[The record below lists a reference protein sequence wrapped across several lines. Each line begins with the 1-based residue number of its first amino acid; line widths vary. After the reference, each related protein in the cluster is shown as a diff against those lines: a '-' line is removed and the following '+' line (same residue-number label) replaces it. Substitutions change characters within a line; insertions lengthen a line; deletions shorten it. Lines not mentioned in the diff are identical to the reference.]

1 MIVYRSR
8 KEKDG
13 IVVEMV
19 VYTNSR
25 VDVGFLLTN
34 KVGRSAYVTVAY
46 RDNFGNQQEWKL
58 ACNAGDLYKS
68 TGVLLSFVKPHPGL
82 YCYFDIKSVE
92 FVQPEKPRP
101 QAENPSPKLY
111 EIDSPVYITSRY
123 GDLILTGYKLLWKT
137 GEQKI
142 VPVYTYGQG
151 LLRMFSGSRDYGY
164 YCPIPTVYAVVPPF
178 SGIYQSARIDFE
190 MRIIDWRGSEWG
202 ISRYGSVFV
211 RPDGGTISIGPGVD
225 HWNDFPDYFIKD
237 NPVEMYGGQ
246 NYNVPSLR
254 DNQSYEITL
263 SNDGKIIYI
272 ETQAFLGSVDVYHND
287 TKIATL
293 PESRAGLKAVIKRD
307 VKVGD
312 RLKFVT
318 NNIPSYAFFAT
329 RVVHVTNYRFNL
341 PRAKLKVMCWYS
353 KISTADIAYI
363 QTTCVPEEIIDE
375 YVTWLKGQGYNAVKV
390 TPTGKF
396 R

>member
-1 MIVYRSR
+1 MIVYRAH

-13 IVVEMV
+13 IAVEMV
-19 VYTNSR
+19 VVTNSK

-34 KVGRSAYVTVAY
+34 KVGRSAYVTVTY
-46 RDNFGNQQEWKL
+46 YDNFGNQREWKL
-58 ACNAGDLYKS
+58 ACNAGDINKS

-92 FVQPEKPRP
+92 FVQPEKPGP

-111 EIDSPVYITSRY
+111 EIDSPRY
-123 GDLILTGYKLLWKT
+123 LLWKT

-164 YCPIPTVYAVVPPF
+164 SCPIPTVYAIVPPF

-190 MRIIDWRGSEWG
+190 MRIIDWKGSEWG
-202 ISRYGSVFV
+202 TSRYGSVFV
-211 RPDGGTISIGPGVD
+211 HPSGGTISINAGVD

-237 NPVEMYGGQ
+237 NPVELYGGQ
-246 NYNVPSLR
+246 NYSIPRLIN
-254 DNQSYEITL
+254 NQSYEITL
-263 SNDGKIIYI
+263 SNNGKVIYI
-272 ETQAFLGSVDVYHND
+272 EAYAFLGSVDVYHND

-293 PESRAGLKAVIKRD
+293 PESRAGLTAVIKRD
-307 VKVGD
+307 VKAGD
-312 RLKFVT
+312 RLRFVA
-318 NNIPSYAFFAT
+318 NNMPSYASFVP
-329 RVVHVTNYRFNL
+329 RIVHVTNYRFNP
-341 PRAKLKVMCWYS
+341 PRAKLKIMCWYS
-353 KISTADIAYI
+353 KIKTADIAYI

-375 YVTWLKGQGYNAVKV
+375 YMTWLKSKGYNAVKIN
-390 TPTGKF
+390 PTGKF